1 MAVASSSAT
10 KMDFATRHSA
20 VLALAPTASRPSAY
34 LGQCEATHCGSRK
47 LAEIGCTVW
56 KEHGAVDYVEAVA
69 DDVSVGELTSFPR
82 AVKLEDDEVVIFSYV
97 TYPSREVRDACMKKV
112 MEDERMKG
120 DMADM
125 PFDGKRMIYGGFK
138 AIVEG

>member
-1 MAVASSSAT
+1 MTYVDGFIVAVKKDKVDEYKRVAE
-10 KMDFATRHSA
+10 
-20 VLALAPTASRPSAY
+20 LA
-34 LGQCEATHCGSRK
+34 
-47 LAEIGCTVW
+47 CTVW
-56 KEHGAVDYVEAVA
+56 KEYGAIDYVEALA

-82 AVKLEDDEVVIFSYV
+82 AVHLEEDEIVVFSYI

-112 MEDERMKG
+112 MEDPRMKA
-120 DMADM
+120 DMENM

>member
-1 MAVASSSAT
+1 MTYVDGFIMAVKKDRLEDYR
-10 KMDFATRHSA
+10 KM
-20 VLALAPTASRPSAY
+20 
-34 LGQCEATHCGSRK
+34 
-47 LAEIGCTVW
+47 AELGCTVW
-56 KEHGAVDYVEAVA
+56 KEHGAIDYVEAVA

-125 PFDGKRMIYGGFK
+125 PFDGRRMIYGGFK